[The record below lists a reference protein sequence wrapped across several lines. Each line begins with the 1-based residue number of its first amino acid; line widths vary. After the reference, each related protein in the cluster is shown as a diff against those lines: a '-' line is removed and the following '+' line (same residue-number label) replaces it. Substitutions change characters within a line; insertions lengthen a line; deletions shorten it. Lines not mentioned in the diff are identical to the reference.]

1 MRYVSRTVLTLLAA
15 TFFVEVAHA
24 DETKSLEQLEY
35 EYRVRLFEPTPVS
48 PAIREALRISEENRM
63 QRELLELSDSMSL
76 DGVSADPADPA
87 ELPAEITNNTQ
98 MEEPTND

>member
-1 MRYVSRTVLTLLAA
+1 MRHRHTVLTLHAVLTLLAA

-35 EYRVRLFEPTPVS
+35 EYRVRLFAPTPVS

-63 QRELLELSDSMSL
+63 QRELLELDAAL
-76 DGVSADPADPA
+76 RDAEITPLNSADPI
-87 ELPAEITNNTQ
+87 ELETQ
-98 MEEPTND
+98 TKEQSDD